1 MYSRFQKIAATK
13 FEVSQEEAE
22 KEGLSQEDFSNLNEI
37 EQVLKAVGISVRDS
51 IDNFRDVDD
60 IIDDISE
67 KWTSFSDVQK
77 SGIATA
83 VAGTRQR
90 ENFLILMENMD
101 LVAKYEKIAA
111 ESAGTAAKKMEA
123 YTSGVEAAQKRLTAS
138 LEKWALML
146 NSSGVLETVY
156 NGLAAVADNLI
167 LFGAALIA
175 AAGIVGKGTLM
186 SGVVGGAGKVAGFL
200 GNMGQVFSGT
210 ANQSADAEYAKS
222 AWSRMWAETSAGMD
236 SVAGEVYSSA
246 LNRAAVALTDEE
258 KATYKIIQSTFLA
271 QEATDRKRIAEEL
284 LNGNI
289 SEETIALLDDTTKT
303 KLVSSLK
310 EEELNVLQDEYDA
323 RFKNVVAIRKLEE
336 QYKNEEDASRKLE
349 EAKERKYAE
358 LNYSEE

>member
-22 KEGLSQEDFSNLNEI
+22 KEGLSQEDFSNLNEV
-37 EQVLKAVGISVRDS
+37 EQVLKAVGIAVRDS
-51 IDNFRDVDD
+51 VDNFRAVDD
-60 IIDDISE
+60 IVDDISE
-67 KWTSFSDVQK
+67 KWTSFTDVQK

-90 ENFLILMENMD
+90 ENFLMLMENMD

-146 NSSGVLETVY
+146 NNSDVLEVVY
-156 NGLAAVADNLI
+156 NGLAAVADNLT

-200 GNMGQVFSGT
+200 GNIGQVFSGT
-210 ANQSADAEYAKS
+210 ANQSADAEYAKA
-222 AWSRMWAETSAGMD
+222 AWSRMWAETSASMD

-246 LNRAAVALTDEE
+246 LNRAAAALSDEE
-258 KATYKIIQSTFLA
+258 KATYKIIQSTFLS

-289 SEETIALLDDTTKT
+289 SDETVALLDDTTKT
-303 KLVSSLK
+303 KLISSLK
-310 EEELNVLQDEYDA
+310 AETLKALQDEYNA
-323 RFKNVVAIRKLEE
+323 RYADVIAIRNLE
-336 QYKNEEDASRKLE
+336 A
-349 EAKERKYAE
+349 
-358 LNYSEE
+358 

>member
-1 MYSRFQKIAATK
+1 MAAAISAGDLAAAMSRANVSAQLAGSSLDRYMAMITTVSEVSQKTPETVGESFKTLYSRFQKIAATK

-22 KEGLSQEDFSNLNEI
+22 QEGLSQEDFSNLNEI

-156 NGLAAVADNLI
+156 NGLAAVADNLT
-167 LFGAALIA
+167 LFGAALLA
-175 AAGIVGKGTLM
+175 VAGIVGKGTLM

-200 GNMGQVFSGT
+200 GNVG
-210 ANQSADAEYAKS
+210 
-222 AWSRMWAETSAGMD
+222 
-236 SVAGEVYSSA
+236 
-246 LNRAAVALTDEE
+246 
-258 KATYKIIQSTFLA
+258 
-271 QEATDRKRIAEEL
+271 
-284 LNGNI
+284 
-289 SEETIALLDDTTKT
+289 
-303 KLVSSLK
+303 
-310 EEELNVLQDEYDA
+310 
-323 RFKNVVAIRKLEE
+323 
-336 QYKNEEDASRKLE
+336 
-349 EAKERKYAE
+349 
-358 LNYSEE
+358 

>member
-1 MYSRFQKIAATK
+1 MMLDFNALARKVGKSTEEVATAANDWLRAGYEGQEASQLVENSMNLSVLGMIDSAKATEYLISVLKGWKLSVGEVGEVVDKLTAVDMAAAISAGDLASAMSRANVSAQLAGSSLDRYMAMITTVSEVSQKAPETVGESFKTLYSRFQKIAATK

-37 EQVLKAVGISVRDS
+37 EQVLKAVGIAVRDS
-51 IDNFRDVDD
+51 VDNFRAVDD

-67 KWTSFSDVQK
+67 KWTSFTDVQK

-146 NSSGVLETVY
+146 NNSDVLEVVY
-156 NGLAAVADNLI
+156 NGLAAVADNLT

-175 AAGIVGKGTLM
+175 AAGIVGKGTFM

-210 ANQSADAEYAKS
+210 ANQSADEI
-222 AWSRMWAETSAGMD
+222 G
-236 SVAGEVYSSA
+236 
-246 LNRAAVALTDEE
+246 RAHV
-258 KATYKIIQSTFLA
+258 
-271 QEATDRKRIAEEL
+271 
-284 LNGNI
+284 
-289 SEETIALLDDTTKT
+289 
-303 KLVSSLK
+303 
-310 EEELNVLQDEYDA
+310 
-323 RFKNVVAIRKLEE
+323 
-336 QYKNEEDASRKLE
+336 
-349 EAKERKYAE
+349 
-358 LNYSEE
+358 